1 MATGLIVI
9 ASVVVMPVAIGY
21 LYALKRG
28 AHFQPGYDR
37 IA

>member
-1 MATGLIVI
+1 MEILIVL
-9 ASVVVMPVAIGY
+9 ASPLMAVGIGY

-28 AHFQPGYDR
+28 AHFRPEYAN